1 LAAARP
7 VLLLTRRIA
16 FFTTRPSGSGTTIF
30 VRQVGHRRASDPAN
44 GLTKPLSAMARTY
57 LSPSELAR
65 TKWEDSSLGLM
76 VELWLLYTIGGAMA
90 LNIKDRE
97 AERLAAEVAA
107 MTGESKTRAVKVALQ
122 ERKERLVLRV
132 VRRDRGQALRRFLE
146 QEVWPEVPRT
156 VLGCRVTRR
165 EREAILGYGPD
176 GL

>member
-1 LAAARP
+1 
-7 VLLLTRRIA
+7 
-16 FFTTRPSGSGTTIF
+16 
-30 VRQVGHRRASDPAN
+30 
-44 GLTKPLSAMARTY
+44 
-57 LSPSELAR
+57 
-65 TKWEDSSLGLM
+65 
-76 VELWLLYTIGGAMA
+76 MA

-156 VLGCRVTRR
+156 VLGRRVTRR